1 MIDID
6 KWQEI
11 LKSLSKQ
18 KLRTGLTA
26 FGVFWGILMLVV
38 LLGFGTGFGNKVI
51 GEFGE
56 NTNVILMWSS
66 NATQIPYMGLSKG
79 RRVNLTQE
87 DVDAIREKIPA
98 IKMVDG
104 KNSIGGWGTPTQV
117 IYEEESGSY
126 AVSGSHPGWLPYEF
140 GSMSKLV
147 EGRYINPLDELHKRK
162 VAVIGSRVREQ
173 LFKHEKSPLGK
184 AISIQ
189 GVHFVVIGV
198 YKNISGG
205 EGGEDNNSGIL
216 VPNET
221 ARRAFNG
228 MEKFEMIFF
237 TPKPGFSATDMEEQ
251 VKKLL
256 YERKKIHPD
265 DKGVLGTWNHE
276 KYFQQQQNLV
286 MGILGFSWMVA
297 IGTII
302 AGAIGVG
309 NIMLVVI
316 KERTREIGLRKS
328 LGATPFNISVMI
340 MHESLVIT
348 LLAGYSGLVVG
359 VLLLEVI
366 KVVLV
371 GVGQG
376 DGMFAS
382 PFIDIGTALL
392 ALTVLVITG
401 VLAALLPAIKAASVN
416 PIVALQDE

>member
-18 KLRTGLTA
+18 KVRTGLTA

-51 GEFGE
+51 GDFGE
-56 NTNVILMWSS
+56 NTNVVLMWSS
-66 NATQIPYMGLSKG
+66 NSTQLPYMGLSKG
-79 RRVNLTQE
+79 RRIGLTQE

-104 KNSIGGWGTPTQV
+104 KNSIGGWGSPTQV
-117 IYEEESGSY
+117 IYEQESGSF
-126 AVSGSHPGWLPYEF
+126 AVSGSHAGWLPYEF
-140 GSMSKLV
+140 GNMSKIV
-147 EGRYINPLDELHKRK
+147 EGRYINQLDELQKRK
-162 VAVIGSRVREQ
+162 VAVIGTRVKEL
-173 LFKHEKSPLGK
+173 LFKNEKNALGK

-198 YKNISGG
+198 YKNISTG
-205 EGGEDNNSGIL
+205 EGGDDSNSSIM

-228 MEKFEMIFF
+228 MEKFDLIFF
-237 TPKPGFSATDMEEQ
+237 TPKAGYSAIDLEQ
-251 VKKLL
+251 EVKALI
-256 YERKKIHPD
+256 YERKKVHPD
-265 DKGVLGTWNHE
+265 DKGVLAAWNHE
-276 KYFQQQQNLV
+276 KYFKEQQNLV
-286 MGILGFSWMVA
+286 TGILGFSWMVA

-302 AGAIGVG
+302 AGVIGVG
-309 NIMLVVI
+309 NIMLIVI
-316 KERTREIGLRKS
+316 KERTREIGLRKA
-328 LGATPFNISVMI
+328 LGATPLNISLMI

-359 VLLLEVI
+359 VGLLELI

-371 GVGQG
+371 NMGQG

>member
-18 KLRTGLTA
+18 KVRTALTA

-51 GEFGE
+51 GDFGE
-56 NTNVILMWSS
+56 NTNVVLMWSS
-66 NATQIPYMGLSKG
+66 NSTQLPYMGLSKG
-79 RRVNLTQE
+79 RRIGLTQE
-87 DVDAIREKIPA
+87 DVDAIREKVPGV
-98 IKMVDG
+98 KMVDG
-104 KNSIGGWGTPTQV
+104 KNSIGGWGSPTEV
-117 IYEEESGSY
+117 IYEQESGSFS
-126 AVSGSHPGWLPYEF
+126 VSGSHAGWLPYEF
-140 GSMSKLV
+140 GNMSKIV
-147 EGRYINPLDELHKRK
+147 EGRYINQLDELQKRK
-162 VAVIGSRVREQ
+162 VAVIGTRVKEL
-173 LFKHEKSPLGK
+173 LFKHEKSVLGK
-184 AISIQ
+184 SISIQ

-198 YKNISGG
+198 YKNISTG
-205 EGGEDNNSGIL
+205 EGGDDSNSSIM

-221 ARRAFNG
+221 ARRAFNA
-228 MEKFEMIFF
+228 MEKFDLIFF
-237 TPKPGFSATDMEEQ
+237 TPKPGYSAVDLEQ
-251 VKKLL
+251 RVKELI
-256 YERKKIHPD
+256 YERKKVHPD
-265 DKGVLGTWNHE
+265 DKGVLATWNHE
-276 KYFQQQQNLV
+276 KFFKEQQNLV
-286 MGILGFSWMVA
+286 LGILGFSWMVA

-302 AGAIGVG
+302 AGVIGVG
-309 NIMLVVI
+309 NIMLIVI
-316 KERTREIGLRKS
+316 KERTREIGLRKA
-328 LGATPFNISVMI
+328 LGATPLNISLMI

-359 VLLLEVI
+359 VVLLEVI

-371 GVGQG
+371 KLGQG

-392 ALTVLVITG
+392 ALAVLVITG

>member
-11 LKSLSKQ
+11 LKSLGKQ

-51 GEFGE
+51 GDFGE
-56 NTNVILMWSS
+56 NTNAVLMWSS
-66 NATQIPYMGLSKG
+66 NPTQIPYMGLSKG
-79 RRVNLTQE
+79 RRVSLTQE
-87 DVDAIREKIPA
+87 DVNAIREKIPA

-104 KNSIGGWGTPTQV
+104 KNSIGGWGSPTQV
-117 IYEEESGSY
+117 IYEQESGSFS
-126 AVSGSHPGWLPYEF
+126 VSGSHAGWLPYEF
-140 GSMSKLV
+140 GNMSKLV
-147 EGRYINPLDELHKRK
+147 EGRYINQLDELQKRK
-162 VAVIGSRVREQ
+162 VAVIGTRVREQ
-173 LFKHEKSPLGK
+173 LFKNEKSPLGK

-198 YKNISGG
+198 YKNISSG
-205 EGGEDNNSGIL
+205 EGGDDSNSSIM

-221 ARRAFNG
+221 ARRAFNA
-228 MEKFEMIFF
+228 MEKFDLIFF
-237 TPKPGFSATDMEEQ
+237 TPKPGYSAVDLEQ
-251 VKKLL
+251 SVKDLL

-265 DKGVLGTWNHE
+265 DKGVLNTWNHE
-276 KYFQQQQNLV
+276 KFFQQQQNLV
-286 MGILGFSWMVA
+286 TGILGFSWMVA

-302 AGAIGVG
+302 AGVIGVG
-309 NIMLVVI
+309 NIMLIVI
-316 KERTREIGLRKS
+316 KERTREIGLRKAM
-328 LGATPFNISVMI
+328 GATPLNISLMI

-359 VLLLEVI
+359 VLLLELV

-371 GVGQG
+371 NLGQG
-376 DGMFAS
+376 NGMFAS
-382 PFIDIGTALL
+382 PFIDIGTALMAL
-392 ALTVLVITG
+392 AVLVITG